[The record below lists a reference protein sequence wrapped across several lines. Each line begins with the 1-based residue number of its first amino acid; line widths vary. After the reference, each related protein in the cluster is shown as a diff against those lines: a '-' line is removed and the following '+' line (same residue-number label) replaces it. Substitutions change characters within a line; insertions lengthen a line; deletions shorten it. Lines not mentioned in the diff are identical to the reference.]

1 MASDIVDC
9 ETAYSIFSGIMQKIK
24 GREDRC
30 DSDFLEVGLKCL
42 EFHKGDLITLASS
55 PLPYKT
61 YFAINILQKLSVEKH
76 IPACY
81 LSVGLEKNKLIGS
94 CLFSLNSKV
103 GYRKIYDGFFRSED
117 VQKINQSFL
126 EIKDSPIYVVNLPN
140 CRFGE
145 CCDKIQ
151 SLVEEK
157 KIELLFIDDFF
168 LFEDLLDNDNPSQ
181 YRKKLG
187 EIMIQL
193 RQMALDYKI
202 PIILMID
209 MLPKNEKKK
218 LTLSDFKKN
227 MIIPYLSD
235 MVIFINQNERS
246 DDACME
252 WNEIHDV
259 TISVEKN
266 KHGLLYDFDVQYNP
280 ELSLFE

>member
-1 MASDIVDC
+1 MTKHLL
-9 ETAYSIFSGIMQKIK
+9 ELYFPMYKQKLKSIS
-24 GREDRC
+24 
-30 DSDFLEVGLKCL
+30 SDF
-42 EFHKGDLITLASS
+42 F
-55 PLPYKT
+55 
-61 YFAINILQKLSVEKH
+61 
-76 IPACY
+76 
-81 LSVGLEKNKLIGS
+81 GS

-117 VQKINQSFL
+117 VKKINQSFL

-181 YRKKLG
+181 HRKKLG

-209 MLPKNEKKK
+209 MLPENEKKK
-218 LTLSDFKKN
+218 LTLSDFKKY

-235 MVIFINQNERS
+235 MIIFINQNERS

-266 KHGLLYDFDVQYNP
+266 KHGLLYDLNVQYNS